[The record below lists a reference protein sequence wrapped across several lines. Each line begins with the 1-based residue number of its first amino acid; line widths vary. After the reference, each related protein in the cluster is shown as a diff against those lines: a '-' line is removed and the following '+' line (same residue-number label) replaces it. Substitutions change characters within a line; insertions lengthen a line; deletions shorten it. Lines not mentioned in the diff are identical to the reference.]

1 MHYIKKVFI
10 LKFITYNRLML
21 MATSY
26 LASMVLNLFTGK
38 CNTMILYTLFVVFS
52 YRVS

>member
-1 MHYIKKVFI
+1 
-10 LKFITYNRLML
+10 

-38 CNTMILYTLFVVFS
+38 CKTMIYFTLFVVFS